1 MGSGTP
7 TKSYVPKPPA
17 LAWTFGGRDPV
28 MEVDPGTILQ
38 VWTEDAFGG
47 KVRSVGDLPSEVI
60 QPPRFNP
67 QTGPFHVRGA
77 EPGDTLALH
86 FLEIRPTRPWAASCN
101 VPFFG
106 SLTSTPATFTL
117 QPPLEER
124 VWIYR
129 VDLQRGTVEFR
140 ARDSDFRATLPMEPF
155 HGTVGVAPARGEVR
169 SSLVPEAFGG
179 NMDSPELQVGTTVY
193 LGVNVEGGL
202 FSLGDGHLLQGEGE
216 VCGVAVESAMDTTVA
231 VELLKG
237 VYTPWPRFESDDHI
251 MVAGSGRPL
260 EDAFRIAHGNLIKW
274 ISQDFGLSL
283 LDAYQ
288 LVTQVVKSPI
298 ANVVDP
304 NYTVVAKMPKAYL
317 PRGRIMGDLHGILGE
332 LGRGVNP
339 WGHPLAPR
347 VEGEAAGDLPPPV
360 RRRLRPRAGGRR

>member
-1 MGSGTP
+1 
-7 TKSYVPKPPA
+7 
-17 LAWTFGGRDPV
+17 
-28 MEVDPGTILQ
+28 MEVDPGTTLR

-47 KVRSVGDLPSEVI
+47 KVRSTRDLPSEVI
-60 QPPRFNP
+60 KPPRFNP

-86 FLEIRPTRPWAASCN
+86 FLRITPARDWAASCN

-106 SLTSTPATFTL
+106 SLTGTPTTFTL

-129 VDLQRGTVEFR
+129 VHRHRGTAEFR
-140 ARDSDFRATLPMEPF
+140 ARDSDFRAELPMEPF
-155 HGTVGVAPARGEVR
+155 HGTVGVAPAGGEVR

-179 NMDSPELQVGTTVY
+179 NMDSPEVKVGTTVY

-216 VCGVAVESAMDTTVA
+216 VCGVAVESAMETVVA

-237 VYTPWPRFESDDHI
+237 QYTPWPRFETDDHI

-317 PRGRIMGDLHGILGE
+317 PRGRIMGGLHGILGE
-332 LGRGVNP
+332 LGRGANP
-339 WGHPLAPR
+339 QGHPLSPR
-347 VEGEAAGDLPPPV
+347 VEGEALGDLPPPV